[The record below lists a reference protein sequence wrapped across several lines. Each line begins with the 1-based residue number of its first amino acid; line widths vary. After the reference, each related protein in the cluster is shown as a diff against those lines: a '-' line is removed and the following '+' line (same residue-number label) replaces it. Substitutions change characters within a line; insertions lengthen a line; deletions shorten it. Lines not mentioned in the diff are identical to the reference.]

1 LLRGLVDD
9 EAMMTARHLL
19 GSWLAAGAA
28 VGLLSAGCDLHGDTY
43 EAPLSTSGCITGW
56 NAGTVSWAK
65 VGSGPWRPTRDA
77 GLIARQLL
85 VVAGS
90 ECRIAFDLG
99 GGRYVVFASSG
110 VRQSSQAP
118 QGLRWWLSPGSTNAY
133 GVMSGTE
140 AGLNTPGI
148 ETTTACQDDAGTIQ
162 LSGCTTPPAAAK
174 NYPVDAV
181 QRRLVLGAI
190 RDAFHPYPSTRV
202 YWLGD
207 LYRGYG
213 ARALG
218 HLAQAS
224 TFGYPVTV
232 GPRVWMV
239 DVVTSDPGHPAPRCD
254 SPLRGVPCSRP
265 VRLFT
270 VQEGHGTWVTAFS
283 MLAAGT
289 GPAAPPAAVVND
301 LRAKLTAS
309 PV

>member
-1 LLRGLVDD
+1 M
-9 EAMMTARHLL
+9 AKHLL
-19 GSWLAAGAA
+19 LARLALGAV

-43 EAPLSTSGCITGW
+43 EAPLSASGCITAW

-65 VGSGPWRPTRDA
+65 VGSGPWSPTRDTRLVA
-77 GLIARQLL
+77 PRVL

-90 ECRIAFDLG
+90 ECRLAFDLR

-110 VRQSSQAP
+110 VRQSSQAS
-118 QGLRWWLSPGSTNAY
+118 QGLQWGLSPGSTAAY
-133 GVMSGTE
+133 GVMSRAE
-140 AGLNTPGI
+140 AGLDLPGI
-148 ETTTACQDDAGTIQ
+148 QTTTACQDDAGTIQ
-162 LSGCTTPPAAAK
+162 LSGCTTHSASAIA
-174 NYPVDAV
+174 YPVDAV

-190 RDAFHPYPSTRV
+190 RDAVHPYPTTPV

-207 LYRGYG
+207 AYRGFG

-218 HLAQAS
+218 HLAHAS

-232 GPRVWMV
+232 GRRVWMV

-270 VQEGHGTWVTAFS
+270 VQEGHNIWVAAFS
-283 MLAAGT
+283 VLAAGT
-289 GPAAPPAAVVND
+289 GPAAPPVAVVND
-301 LRAKLTAS
+301 LRAKLTAA